1 MKPQTHMMMKDWYNL
16 CDQHRSRSRK
26 YLTMEQHLHILPDF
40 SRNFPSQYQL
50 KTSRDFLLLQ
60 GCGVWLTFS
69 ILRTPRLWTHV
80 DRPQNVNKRNI
91 KLLFIRKSTQRP
103 SENTFLN
110 LDLDIIFQRF
120 PELHFNFDCILKVLE
135 IENII
140 IKIFTK

>member
-26 YLTMEQHLHILPDF
+26 YLTMEYHLHVLPDF

-110 LDLDIIFQRF
+110 LDLDIIFQRYLYRYF
-120 PELHFNFDCILKVLE
+120 QILQNLSCTLILTV
-135 IENII
+135 
-140 IKIFTK
+140 F